1 MRQAIKGEHRQIL
14 VAHSELQAANLL
26 DALTV
31 EELATLG
38 HLIDKL
44 VARAEEIA
52 TASEEFLV
60 RLR

>member
-1 MRQAIKGEHRQIL
+1 MTARVVRFVRQA
-14 VAHSELQAANLL
+14 ATLL

-31 EELATLG
+31 EELGTLG

-52 TASEEFLV
+52 TASEEE
-60 RLR
+60 